1 MHQDYDLLVC
11 TYCKKDGP
19 KLKVESVLIS
29 SIDVMSLLKSI
40 SAIVAAIA
48 NCCTQTIGTTITEN
62 LF

>member
-1 MHQDYDLLVC
+1 MHQDYGLLVY

-19 KLKVESVLIS
+19 KLKVESVLIP

-48 NCCTQTIGTTITEN
+48 NCCSQTIGTTITEN